1 MPGAGSGGGPWSHGG
16 GLLPRPYTP
25 SFPPSLSP
33 QSSASSITARGG
45 QVPDGQGRFPRAPRR
60 ASPPRPDSGTGRH
73 LGASPV
79 WLQVPGPAGQERGQ
93 GPGCTS
99 GPWGLQAQPGRSW
112 KEAGQLV
119 SGPGFCP
126 GPPEGQHQ
134 QVREPSGAG
143 SSDGVCG
150 LPSTRGYAPGA
161 GRQLTLSHAQTNA
174 RCPARPAPPSGSAGA
189 GFPTAAAHGQPSPAP
204 RLVPG
209 DAPEA
214 GAKQG
219 REGVGAAVPEP
230 LRSRKRRPWY
240 PLSQDSALGPPRVQA
255 RLPAVVLSVP
265 RVLQGPQAR
274 VQPAPALQALPPGSS
289 GWTLSALHL

>member
-1 MPGAGSGGGPWSHGG
+1 MVGGSCPAHT
-16 GLLPRPYTP
+16 RP
-25 SFPPSLSP
+25 LSP
-33 QSSASSITARGG
+33 QAFHHRARPPASQPG
-45 QVPDGQGRFPRAPRR
+45 VGRCQMGRADFPEP
-60 ASPPRPDSGTGRH
+60 PEGPPLPRPDSGTGRH

-189 GFPTAAAHGQPSPAP
+189 GFPTAAAHGWPWRSPLPPLP
-204 RLVPG
+204 RP
-209 DAPEA
+209 A
-214 GAKQG
+214 GRAGSELPARPVLWSLSVGGPVLRASLSISCPPQG
-219 REGVGAAVPEP
+219 PAAIARHSE
-230 LRSRKRRPWY
+230 RSRG
-240 PLSQDSALGPPRVQA
+240 LSTHPVRG
-255 RLPAVVLSVP
+255 
-265 RVLQGPQAR
+265 
-274 VQPAPALQALPPGSS
+274 
-289 GWTLSALHL
+289 